1 MVQAMHPVAGFWYND
16 NSGELATLLAANDI
30 DVADFCCCLGQNHVG
45 WHPDNIATVNR
56 WLASHEGCK
65 LRVVAG
71 QPARDGG
78 DNYDWQFAMLE

>member
-1 MVQAMHPVAGFWYND
+1 MTVTVIGGEFD
-16 NSGELATLLAANDI
+16 LGRRTLSGANVRHI
-30 DVADFCCCLGQNHVG
+30 DVADFCCCLGQSRVG

-56 WLASHEGCK
+56 WLAEHEGCK